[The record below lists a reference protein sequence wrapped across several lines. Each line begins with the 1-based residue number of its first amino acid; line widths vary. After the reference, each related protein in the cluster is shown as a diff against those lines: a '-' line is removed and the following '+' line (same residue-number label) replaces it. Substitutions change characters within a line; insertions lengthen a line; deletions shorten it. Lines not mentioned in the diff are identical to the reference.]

1 MGRKGNEAT
10 DKMAG
15 TQITPFLNQSAIF
28 VVVVVVGFLN
38 VLLIRIVA
46 LPH

>member
-28 VVVVVVGFLN
+28 DLGMVSKG
-38 VLLIRIVA
+38 A
-46 LPH
+46 DTAA